1 MDYKDY
7 IRDRI
12 TQLRL
17 QKNVSEYSMS
27 LDLGLNRSYIQSV
40 SSGKALPS
48 MDRFLDI
55 CEYFGLTPQEFFDCS
70 FNDPKLLSTFIEEA
84 KKLSDEDLIA
94 LIAIMKRMKG
104 RKQSV

>member
-1 MDYKDY
+1 MDYKNY

-27 LDLGLNRSYIQSV
+27 LELGLNRSYIQSV

-55 CEYFGLTPQEFFDCS
+55 CEYFELTPQEFFDTS
-70 FNDPKLLSTFIEEA
+70 FADPKLLSTFIEEA
-84 KKLSDEDLIA
+84 KKLSDDDLLA
-94 LIAIMKRMKG
+94 LIAIMKRMRGKDEA
-104 RKQSV
+104 

>member
-1 MDYKDY
+1 MDYKNY

-27 LDLGLNRSYIQSV
+27 LDLGLNRSYIQSI
-40 SSGKALPS
+40 SAGKALPS

-55 CEYFGLTPQEFFDCS
+55 CDYFELTPKEFFDNS
-70 FNDPKLLSTFIEEA
+70 FDDPKLLATFVEEA
-84 KKLSDEDLIA
+84 KKLSDDDLLA
-94 LIAIMKRMKG
+94 LIAIMKRMHSRNDG
-104 RKQSV
+104 